1 MSRTFSNVAVND
13 DTFFSWI
20 GKTNDM
26 LTAYSET
33 VTVKANTAGD
43 MSTGN
48 GFVTGIFGANT
59 IVATTLK
66 GGNVQSNSSLTLI
79 SNTNFGNSTVEVTTI
94 QNNVAHI
101 KAASY
106 TSTNTD
112 AQVLDSFS
120 TTSFRGGKYLIT
132 ITSGS
137 DYQSTEIM
145 VLHDAS
151 SVYTTEYATLV
162 SGSTLGTFI
171 SNVDSGGVR
180 LFVTPTNAS
189 STFKYQRTLI
199 TV

>member
-1 MSRTFSNVAVND
+1 MSRTFSNVAVNA

-20 GKTNDM
+20 TKTNDM

-59 IVATTLK
+59 ITASVFK

-79 SNTNFGNSTVEVTTI
+79 SNTVFGNSSVEVTTL
-94 QNNVAHI
+94 QNNVAHL

-106 TSTNTD
+106 TSTNTN
-112 AQVLDSFS
+112 AQVLDSFTS
-120 TTSFRGGKYLIT
+120 ASFRGGKYLIT
-132 ITSGS
+132 ISSGT

-145 VLHDAS
+145 ILHDAS
-151 SVYTTEYATLV
+151 SAYTTEYATLL
-162 SGSTLGTFI
+162 SGSTLGTFVA
-171 SNVDSGGVR
+171 NVDSGNVR

-189 STFKYQRTLI
+189 SNVKYQRTLI